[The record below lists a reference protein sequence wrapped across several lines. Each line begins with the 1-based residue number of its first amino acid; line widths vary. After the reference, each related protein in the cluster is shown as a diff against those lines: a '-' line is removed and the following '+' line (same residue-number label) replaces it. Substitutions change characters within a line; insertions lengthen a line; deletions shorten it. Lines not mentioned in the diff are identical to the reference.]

1 MSKHTPGPWGPMAS
15 LSDDETIAW
24 TPIQGKL
31 EAAPGLTIGSL
42 HNTEAICRVF
52 GYLQPVVANAR
63 LIAAAPEMLSFL
75 QDLEDALSYEVRKI
89 KESPQESAYNARGL
103 GIALQIVTKK
113 ARAVIAKA
121 TREEED

>member
-1 MSKHTPGPWGPMAS
+1 MSKHTPGPWRTDPDLGHEQVLGPDGIIVADCSIFAMVKNGP
-15 LSDDETIAW
+15 
-24 TPIQGKL
+24 TP
-31 EAAPGLTIGSL
+31 ER
-42 HNTEAICRVF
+42 NR
-52 GYLQPVVANAR
+52 ANAR